1 MLLPIF
7 VDYGVHNHKAVETP
21 RLREALKF
29 KLGVVSTGNS
39 LDHVEADDAL
49 MAANDASVKD
59 MEAAAVAWAAEL
71 YSVPYFALKVVTD
84 IVDGAHATEE
94 EFVANFAMAQ
104 RRLQEAV
111 PATLDYVLGRSLEE
125 L

>member
-1 MLLPIF
+1 M
-7 VDYGVHNHKAVETP
+7 
-21 RLREALKF
+21 
-29 KLGVVSTGNS
+29 
-39 LDHVEADDAL
+39 
-49 MAANDASVKD
+49 
-59 MEAAAVAWAAEL
+59 AWAAEL

-84 IVDGAHATEE
+84 IGKRALDSAVFLSLARIRVNTVCGKGEKALFDVCGTRTLIAFDMHYFSFLRPLPAVDGAHATEE